1 MWSLPLEFGESLD
14 AYFLLLH
21 ASLVILV
28 GLALTIPTALG
39 KNGFMKSYYDRR
51 KDMYEPLGTEGVE
64 SLRIAEMEL
73 GSHNLFWGICTLGAV
88 LGALLAGEDAQIL
101 CFLQLPAMAS
111 LVFYFSRVN
120 EMLCMAASAITFVVC
135 GYLGLQP
142 WPLPAISVVWSPTAI
157 FLALHCLLVLPFA
170 VIFITGKTDAMY
182 EAQPCTRAFMNR
194 EREILI
200 GTQLLGGCLGAAG
213 AVCTNGAVTFCTVV
227 APAFFVTGGVHWIG
241 SGDKKNAVN
250 NFIVM
255 VLYGCA
261 GLLPRIL

>member
-1 MWSLPLEFGESLD
+1 MMCMT
-14 AYFLLLH
+14 
-21 ASLVILV
+21 AS
-28 GLALTIPTALG
+28 TIA
-39 KNGFMKSYYDRR
+39 
-51 KDMYEPLGTEGVE
+51 
-64 SLRIAEMEL
+64 
-73 GSHNLFWGICTLGAV
+73 
-88 LGALLAGEDAQIL
+88 
-101 CFLQLPAMAS
+101 
-111 LVFYFSRVN
+111 
-120 EMLCMAASAITFVVC
+120 FVVC
-135 GYLGLQP
+135 GYFGLQP
-142 WPLPAISVVWSPTAI
+142 WPLPAISVVWSPSAI
-157 FLALHCLLVLPFA
+157 FLALHFLLVLVFA
-170 VIFITGKTDAMY
+170 VILLTGKTEGLY